1 MTGAQTR
8 IKQAVECGYWHM
20 YRFNPLLAKEGKN
33 PFTLDSTREPK
44 GNFRDFIM
52 SEVRFSSLTRTF
64 PETAEELFEKTEESA
79 KERLN
84 TYIALADGEV
94 K

>member
-20 YRFNPLLAKEGKN
+20 YRFNPLLAQEGKN

-44 GNFRDFIM
+44 GSFRDFIM
-52 SEVRFSSLTRTF
+52 SEVRYSSLTRTF
-64 PETAEELFEKTEESA
+64 PETAEELFTKTEESA
-79 KERLN
+79 KERLA
-84 TYIALADGEV
+84 TYIGLADGTT